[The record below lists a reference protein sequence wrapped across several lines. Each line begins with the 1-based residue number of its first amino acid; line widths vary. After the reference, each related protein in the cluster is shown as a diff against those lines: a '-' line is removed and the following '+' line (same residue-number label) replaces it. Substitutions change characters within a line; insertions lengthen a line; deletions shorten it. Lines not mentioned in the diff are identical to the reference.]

1 MSDNKVSATSIQLP
15 SLRLQPVKKDMAYG
29 WEQRLSGTIGATT
42 DTLVQPIFAY
52 QRLSFVKRVNAWR
65 EHLQQMDA
73 TQFKGFVWQTRD
85 DLICGGLK
93 PVSVVRAYA
102 VIREA
107 ARREIAQEHYD
118 VQLQG
123 GYALLHGA
131 IAELETGE
139 GKTLTA
145 TLAAATAAM
154 AGTPV
159 HVITVNDYLAK
170 RDEQL
175 MRPVYQALGL
185 TVGLVVSGLSQKE
198 RREAY
203 LADITYC
210 TNKEVAF
217 DYLRDGLLLGQG
229 ASNVRMKIKKLYG
242 KEVQAQA
249 DSKPVMRGLHF
260 AIVDEADSVLIDEA
274 RTPLIISGSTDPEA
288 EQKRAQ
294 QALKLATPLL
304 RDVHFILR
312 RDGQEISLTD
322 IGKTELVEQ
331 SNAMGGAWRGSIF
344 REEQT
349 RNALGALHI
358 YKCEEHY
365 LVRDDKI
372 EIIDEYTGRIM
383 ADRSWGDGV
392 HQLIEVKEGCT
403 VTGQTISIARI
414 TYQRFFRCYRKL
426 GGMTGTASEARTE
439 LRSVY
444 GLAVERINTNR
455 PLARSYAATQIYATS
470 KEKWMHITD
479 LTRDLVALGVPVLI
493 ATRSVASSTVA
504 SEYLSHANIEHS
516 VLSAVEDQYEADI
529 IAAAGQS
536 GRVTVATNMAG
547 RGVDIRLGSGVVELG
562 GLHVIMSDRHD
573 SRRIDRQLAGR
584 CARQGEPGHVETV
597 LSLEDTLILDSG
609 VRLPYICSAKWYR
622 RWLFHRGQ
630 QSMERRFGH
639 ARRDLMNWDQQLSCA
654 LAFSGSVE

>member
-1 MSDNKVSATSIQLP
+1 MSDSMVGAASLQLP
-15 SLRLQPVKKDMAYG
+15 NLRLQPVNEDTAYG
-29 WEQRLSGTIGATT
+29 WEQRLSGAIGAAT
-42 DTLVQPIFAY
+42 DTLVRPLFAY
-52 QRLSFVKRVNAWR
+52 KRHGFVRQVNAWR
-65 EHLQQMDA
+65 GQLLELDE
-73 TQFKGFVWQTRD
+73 TQFKDFVRQLRD
-85 DLICGGLK
+85 DLICGGLEQAA
-93 PVSVVRAYA
+93 VVRAYA
-102 VIREA
+102 VIKEA
-107 ARREIAQEHYD
+107 ARREIGQEHYD

-154 AGTPV
+154 SGAPV

-170 RDEQL
+170 RDEEL

-185 TVGLVVSGLSQKE
+185 TVGLVVSGLSQEE

-210 TNKEVAF
+210 TNKEITF
-217 DYLRDGLLLGQG
+217 DYLRDGIALGQG
-229 ASNVRMKIKKLYG
+229 ASNVRMKLRKLYS
-242 KEVQAQA
+242 EEAQS
-249 DSKPVMRGLHF
+249 DNQPVMRGLHF

-288 EQKRAQ
+288 ERKRAE
-294 QALKLATPLL
+294 QALELATPLI
-304 RDVHFILR
+304 RDEHFTVR
-312 RDGQEISLTD
+312 RDGQEIALTD
-322 IGKTELVEQ
+322 KGKTELMEQ
-331 SNAMGGAWRGSIF
+331 SHAMGGTWRGSIF
-344 REEQT
+344 REEQA

-358 YKCEEHY
+358 YKNEEHY
-365 LVRDDKI
+365 LVRDDKV
-372 EIIDEYTGRIM
+372 EIIDEYTGRVM
-383 ADRSWGDGV
+383 PDRSWGDGV

-426 GGMTGTASEARTE
+426 GGMTGTASESRTE
-439 LRSVY
+439 LRSIY

-455 PLARSYAATQIYATS
+455 PLARSSAAARIYATS
-470 KEKWMHITD
+470 REKWVNIADIT
-479 LTRDLVALGVPVLI
+479 RELVERGVPVLI
-493 ATRSVASSTVA
+493 GTRSVASSTMA
-504 SEYLSHANIEHS
+504 SEFLTDAGIEHS
-516 VLSAVEDQYEADI
+516 VLSAVEDQHEADI

-573 SRRIDRQLAGR
+573 SQRIDRQLAGR

-597 LSLEDTLILDSG
+597 LSLEDTLIVDSG
-609 VRLPYICSAKWYR
+609 VRLPHIYKANWYR
-622 RWLFHRGQ
+622 RWLFHRAQ
-630 QSMERRFGH
+630 RLMERRFGR
-639 ARRDLMNWDQQLSCA
+639 ARRDLMSWDKQLGSA
-654 LAFSGSVE
+654 LAFSGSLK

>member
-1 MSDNKVSATSIQLP
+1 LQLP
-15 SLRLQPVKKDMAYG
+15 SLRFQPVNADKDYG
-29 WEQRLSGTIGATT
+29 WEQRLSGAIGAAT
-42 DTLVQPIFAY
+42 DTIVRPLLAY
-52 QRLSFVKRVNAWR
+52 QRHGFVRKVNAWR
-65 EHLQQMDA
+65 DHLLGLDE
-73 TQFKGFVWQTRD
+73 TQFKDFVRQLRD

-93 PVSVVRAYA
+93 QASVVCAYA
-102 VIREA
+102 AIKEA
-107 ARREIAQEHYD
+107 ARREIGQEHYD
-118 VQLQG
+118 VQLRG

-170 RDEQL
+170 RDEEL
-175 MRPVYQALGL
+175 MRPVYRALGL
-185 TVGLVVSGLSQKE
+185 TVGLVVSGLSQEE
-198 RREAY
+198 RRKAY

-217 DYLRDGLLLGQG
+217 DYLRDGLLLGQC
-229 ASNVRMKIKKLYG
+229 ASNVRMKIRKLHG
-242 KEVQAQA
+242 EKGQPG
-249 DSKPVMRGLHF
+249 DKPVMRGLHF

-274 RTPLIISGSTDPEA
+274 RTPLIISGRTDPDTER
-288 EQKRAQ
+288 KRAQ
-294 QALKLATPLL
+294 QALDLATPLL
-304 RDVHFILR
+304 RDEHFTMS
-312 RDGQEISLTD
+312 RDGQEIALTD
-322 IGKTELVEQ
+322 KGKTELMDRGNV
-331 SNAMGGAWRGSIF
+331 MGGLWRGSIF
-344 REEQT
+344 REEQA

-358 YKCEEHY
+358 YKCDEHY

-372 EIIDEYTGRIM
+372 EIIDEYTGRVM
-383 ADRSWGDGV
+383 QDRSWGDGV
-392 HQLIEVKEGCT
+392 HQLVELKERCT
-403 VTGQTISIARI
+403 ITGQTISIARI

-455 PLARSYAATQIYATS
+455 PLARSYADPHIYATS
-470 KEKWMHITD
+470 QEKWVYIVD
-479 LTRDLVALGVPVLI
+479 LTRELVDQGIPVLI
-493 ATRSVASSTVA
+493 ATRSVASSTVG
-504 SEYLSHANIEHS
+504 SEYLSDAGIEHR
-516 VLSAVEDQYEADI
+516 VLSAVEDQHEADI

-536 GRVTVATNMAG
+536 GCVTVATNMAG
-547 RGVDIRLGSGVVELG
+547 RGVDIRLGNGVVELG

-597 LSLEDTLILDSG
+597 LSLEDTLIVDSG
-609 VRLPYICSAKWYR
+609 VLLPYLCHAKWYR
-622 RWLFHRGQ
+622 RWLFYRAQ
-630 QSMERRFGH
+630 RLMERRFGR
-639 ARRDLMNWDQQLSCA
+639 ARRDLMNWDQQLGSS
-654 LAFSGSVE
+654 LAFSGSIE